1 MVSSPEPTPTSASD
15 SQRPYSNRDAAHLIQ
30 SAGDAD
36 RIQPQGERLQRGVVA
51 EQLRAVVRLPDPEH
65 EHVGFDLGGWCGRC
79 GECGDGHQS
88 IVPSGNRHSSR
99 GRGCVR
105 CGHASSRPVGARAA
119 ATLAVCAIQVG
130 CTSSRQTSL
139 DVPKGLQLIAGL
151 TGFADAGGAVTQL
164 GEYLLDTLET
174 TVVATFDMDELLDYR
189 ARRPTI
195 YFDQDHLTDYT
206 PSTLNLYLANDELG
220 AAVPAAHRLRARLPV
235 GALHRRDAA
244 AHRPLRGVDDDVG
257 ARHPDAGSAHPADRR
272 DRERQPCGTHRGH
285 VDLEAAHPGA
295 GERAAPAR
303 VPAAG
308 AGAPTAGFV
317 LLIPHYLADT
327 EYPAAA
333 VTALESVSAAT
344 GLIFPTDR
352 LREEGRD
359 FVGKIDGQVEGNQ
372 ELAKLVG
379 TLEERHDSYMEE
391 NPLRSPLTDT
401 DGELPTAD
409 EIAAELQNFLAS
421 RRSGEDD
428 RPKA

>member
-1 MVSSPEPTPTSASD
+1 MRDPGGLYELSAD
-15 SQRPYSNRDAAHLIQ
+15 
-30 SAGDAD
+30 
-36 RIQPQGERLQRGVVA
+36 V
-51 EQLRAVVRLPDPEH
+51 
-65 EHVGFDLGGWCGRC
+65 
-79 GECGDGHQS
+79 
-88 IVPSGNRHSSR
+88 
-99 GRGCVR
+99 
-105 CGHASSRPVGARAA
+105 
-119 ATLAVCAIQVG
+119 
-130 CTSSRQTSL
+130 L
-139 DVPKGLQLIAGL
+139 DVPKGLHLIAGL
-151 TGFADAGGAVTQL
+151 TGFADAGGTVTQL

-174 TVVATFDMDELLDYR
+174 TVVATFDVDELLDYR

-220 AAVPAAHRLRARLPV
+220 APFLLLTGFEPDFQWERFTAAMLQLIDRFEVSTTTWVHAIPMPVPHTRPIGVTVSGNRAELIEGMSVWKPRTQAPAN
-235 GALHRRDAA
+235 ALHLLEFR
-244 AHRPLRGVDDDVG
+244 LQ
-257 ARHPDAGSAHPADRR
+257 
-272 DRERQPCGTHRGH
+272 ELGH
-285 VDLEAAHPGA
+285 
-295 GERAAPAR
+295 
-303 VPAAG
+303 
-308 AGAPTAGFV
+308 PTAGFV

-421 RRSGEDD
+421 RRSGDDD
-428 RPKA
+428 RTKG